1 MHAEQEQVSLLTLFE
16 ADMEGKLAWMESK
29 LVVSR
34 LGPAPSE
41 SRDDILNHGGAS
53 MPAHHRCQED
63 AIIDLDVNTPMRHVK
78 QQ

>member
-29 LVVSR
+29 LVSR

-41 SRDDILNHGGAS
+41 SRDDIFNHGVAS
-53 MPAHHRCQED
+53 KPHHRCQED